1 VCEIAEESLMFP
13 EQCEAVY
20 NIIRYLIDRGTLS
33 NDPLTVEMTRRGYP
47 PIFPC
52 KKGFIKLDINQIE
65 WARNNG
71 NWWFMGPIKTL
82 EVTDVKME
90 NLFQAD
96 IELLKRLAKKA
107 EFNLNIIP
115 RISE

>member
-1 VCEIAEESLMFP
+1 MFP

-20 NIIRYLIDRGTLS
+20 NIIRYLIDRDALS

-52 KKGFIKLDINQIE
+52 RKGLPKLDINQIE

-71 NWWFMGPIKTL
+71 NWWFTGPIKAL
-82 EVTDVKME
+82 KVTDVKME
-90 NLFQAD
+90 KLFQAD
-96 IELLKRLAKKA
+96 VDLLKRLAKKA
-107 EFNLNIIP
+107 EFDLNITACKRSIDT
-115 RISE
+115 RTE